1 MAFTLPK
8 PIDFRAVTSRTAG
21 DALPTAHRSRAG
33 RRRVACLREAAEV
46 LTVLPG
52 PGEALHAL
60 MTGRYD
66 LTDLLAVLLERLGPA
81 ALKVATLS
89 FNQGNTEDILAWL
102 DAGQVTALDLLCSAF
117 FRDHNGELFRSFREE
132 LHRRGCRLAASRNHA
147 KVVTMA
153 FADGSR
159 FALEGSANLRTN
171 SNQEQFA
178 LIHEAALHD
187 WHAAWISDR
196 VTQHE
201 GDTSHD

>member
-1 MAFTLPK
+1 VAFTLPK
-8 PIDFRAVTSRTAG
+8 PIDFSAVRRPAE
-21 DALPTAHRSRAG
+21 DAVPRPRISKAD
-33 RRRVACLREAAEV
+33 RRRAACLREAAEV
-46 LTVLPG
+46 LKVLPG

-66 LTDLLAVLLERLGPA
+66 LTDLLAVLLERFGPA
-81 ALKVATLS
+81 VLKVATLS
-89 FNQGNTEDILAWL
+89 FNKRNTVEMLAWL
-102 DAGQVTALDLLCSAF
+102 DDRKVTGLDLLCSAF
-117 FRDHNGELFRSFREE
+117 FRDHNGELFRAFKQD
-132 LHRRGCRLAASRNHA
+132 LHQRGGRLAASRNHA

-153 FADGSR
+153 FETGDR

-178 LIHEAALHD
+178 LIHDAGLHD

-201 GDTSHD
+201 GDESHD